1 MKLTHHST
9 PSRSFILLT
18 FIVLCAVYAALVLT
32 RINRVYEPEG
42 DVVSTEQSTESTEI
56 ETVITD
62 VDTSDWGDY
71 NDDQFPLIIS
81 HPESLT
87 VGTNTELEGYY
98 IVNLSE
104 TTPRTSIKIFISD
117 EGFAGTAALAGSD
130 FITNNGYAATNYDNI
145 IYTIKVG
152 EYFYTFDG
160 TNAPDLQSELAE
172 IVNSA
177 TLD

>member
-71 NDDQFPLIIS
+71 NDDQ
-81 HPESLT
+81 
-87 VGTNTELEGYY
+87 
-98 IVNLSE
+98 
-104 TTPRTSIKIFISD
+104 
-117 EGFAGTAALAGSD
+117 
-130 FITNNGYAATNYDNI
+130 
-145 IYTIKVG
+145 
-152 EYFYTFDG
+152 
-160 TNAPDLQSELAE
+160 
-172 IVNSA
+172 
-177 TLD
+177 

>member
-32 RINRVYEPEG
+32 RINRVYEPEVE
-42 DVVSTEQSTESTEI
+42 VVTTEQPTQSPQTETI
-56 ETVITD
+56 TTD
-62 VDTSDWGDY
+62 VDTTDWEVY

-87 VGTNTELEGYY
+87 VDVNTELEGYY
-98 IVNLSE
+98 IVDLSR

-130 FITNNGYAATNYDNI
+130 FITSNGYTATNYDNI

-160 TNAPDLQSELAE
+160 TNAPNLQNELAE
-172 IVNSA
+172 IINTV